1 MERRWQ
7 RAWPR
12 MAASTLIIGVLAMLS
27 LGGGPSSSQAV
38 AQSNDGVP
46 ISEETERCLS
56 CHRTATPGVVQDWRN
71 SRHAH
76 RTPAQAAQVEERARR
91 MSTPLIE
98 VPDEARQ
105 VAVGCYECHGR
116 RTEQHEDAF
125 DHNGFRINVVV
136 SPDDCAT
143 CHRTERQEYAGTK
156 KAHAYGILKKN
167 PVYNQLMETTTRT
180 QTVEGG
186 ELAPGDSSDSTQHE
200 TCLGCHGTDVQVQGM
215 KTVESPFGPQQVPDL
230 TGWPNQ
236 GVGRLNPDGSRGS
249 CAACHPRHGFSIKV
263 ARKPYNCAQCHLDP
277 DVPAWNVY
285 KESKHGNIALSAGED
300 YDWTAVPWTVGED
313 FNAPTCATC
322 HNSQLVSP
330 RGSTVAERTH
340 DFGARLWTRIFGL
353 IYTHPQPESGKTFEI
368 ENADGLPLPTTFT
381 GEEASDF
388 LISPEEQAARKDVM
402 KGVCRSCHSADW
414 VNQHFAK
421 LEQTLEETDQMTL
434 AATQLLLEAWES
446 GMAEGLP
453 QDANPFDEGIEH
465 LWIKQW
471 LFFGNSIRYAS
482 AMSGAPDYATFKNG
496 WWDLNTNL
504 QKMEEWIELRR

>member
-1 MERRWQ
+1 MIRWSQ
-7 RAWPR
+7 AGSRV
-12 MAASTLIIGVLAMLS
+12 AASLMLFGALS
-27 LGGGPSSSQAV
+27 MLVFGSGPVSSRAV
-38 AQSNDGVP
+38 AQSTDGVP
-46 ISEETERCLS
+46 VSEATERCLS
-56 CHRTATPGVVQDWRN
+56 CHRTATPGIVQDWRN

-76 RTPAQAAQVEERARR
+76 RTPALAAQIEPRARR

-98 VPDEARQ
+98 IPTELRQ

-116 RTEQHEDAF
+116 RTEQHADAF
-125 DHNGFRINVVV
+125 DHNGYRINVVV

-156 KAHAYGILKKN
+156 KAHAYGILKEN

-180 QTVEGG
+180 VTIEDG
-186 ELAPGDSSDSTQHE
+186 ELVPGPSSDSTQHE

-215 KTVESPFGPQQVPDL
+215 KTVSSPFGPQQVPDL

-285 KESKHGNIALSAGED
+285 KESKHGNITLSAGED

-313 FNAPTCATC
+313 FTAPTCATC

-330 RGSTVAERTH
+330 RGSSIAERTH

-353 IYTHPQPESGKTFEI
+353 I
-368 ENADGLPLPTTFT
+368 
-381 GEEASDF
+381 
-388 LISPEEQAARKDVM
+388 
-402 KGVCRSCHSADW
+402 
-414 VNQHFAK
+414 
-421 LEQTLEETDQMTL
+421 
-434 AATQLLLEAWES
+434 
-446 GMAEGLP
+446 
-453 QDANPFDEGIEH
+453 
-465 LWIKQW
+465 
-471 LFFGNSIRYAS
+471 
-482 AMSGAPDYATFKNG
+482 
-496 WWDLNTNL
+496 
-504 QKMEEWIELRR
+504 